1 MANILIVSGNLK
13 NWDKSSGGV
22 ERTATLAEAFPGH
35 NVTFLC
41 FSWDSSSESTIVGD
55 NIRFIRV
62 GIDERAIRKH
72 RSLIRQDCKKNYD
85 ATSYILKSFLGGFR
99 NKVKELAAKNDIL
112 ILDHFSVSPLVED
125 LYGSIPIVYNSHNSE
140 LTMGKQLYPEDKFL
154 LNIVEKMERS
164 AVEKADAIT
173 YCSTK
178 DIAEMK
184 ETYRVPGKTLYAP
197 NGTVMQIQTS
207 PEARIKSNNI
217 IFVGSG
223 HPPNGVAARRVV
235 EIAKLT
241 PDYNFIICG
250 RASGYLAET
259 KLPKN
264 VQVLGQVSDEKLHEL
279 FKDSFAFINPMDSGS
294 GTHLKVM
301 RALSYGIPIISSP
314 VGARGFTDEEI
325 ANTMFIIGS
334 DSEAVGAIEDLT
346 NPGVYKRLS
355 DNGYALSKRYD
366 WETIKTEY
374 AQFVE
379 SLLEDTA
386 KDTKSNSFGKEK
398 VLIYSIIRNTGKRFD
413 QYYSQLKS
421 IVEQCQEYDFYL
433 SIYENDSDDDT
444 KKKLYTHDW
453 SFFSGVSIITENINT
468 QFFGPVKDA
477 TRVENLS
484 HARNKAIEAGG
495 FLNKMDYVLMIEGD
509 VTYEISSVKKLLKF
523 GNKEPDFDVVSSVS
537 IRENGLHYDW
547 WATRTTAEYVTT
559 HSELERDYRKK
570 SHGKYYSTSNGLCL
584 YRAEAFKKG
593 ARHHWINA
601 ATNDFD
607 CEMVVLCQKFHE
619 LGHGNVYILYDALAF
634 HHK

>member
-13 NWDKSSGGV
+13 NWDKNSGGV

-35 NVTFLC
+35 RVTFLC
-41 FSWDSSSESTIVGD
+41 FSWDSTSESTIVGN
-55 NIRFIRV
+55 NIKFVRV

-72 RSLIRQDCKKNYD
+72 RSLIRGDAKKNYD
-85 ATSYILKSFLGGFR
+85 TTSSILKPFLGGFR

-112 ILDHFSVSPLVED
+112 ILDHYSVAPLVED
-125 LYGSIPIVYNSHNSE
+125 MYGSIPIVYNSHNAE
-140 LTMGKQLYPEDKFL
+140 ITMGRQLYPEDKFL
-154 LNIVEKMERS
+154 LNIVEKMEKA

-178 DIAEMK
+178 DFQELK
-184 ETYRVPGKTLYAP
+184 ENYRVPEKSLYAP
-197 NGTVMQIQTS
+197 NGTVMQIQTD

-223 HPPNGVAARRVV
+223 HPPNGVAARRIV
-235 EIAKLT
+235 EIAKLV
-241 PDYNFIICG
+241 PDYNFIVCG
-250 RASGYLAET
+250 RASGYLAEAR
-259 KLPKN
+259 LPKN
-264 VQVLGQVSDEKLHEL
+264 VQVLGQVTDEKLHEL
-279 FKDSFAFINPMDSGS
+279 FRDSFAFINPMDSGS

-301 RALSYGIPIISSP
+301 KALSYGIPIISSP
-314 VGARGFTDEEI
+314 VGARGFTDDEI

-334 DSEAVGAIEDLT
+334 DSEAVGAIEDLS

-355 DNGYALSKRYD
+355 NSGYALSKRYD
-366 WETIKTEY
+366 WETIKSEY
-374 AQFVE
+374 AEFIE
-379 SLLEDTA
+379 SLIPGIDSENNTV
-386 KDTKSNSFGKEK
+386 SFGREK
-398 VLIYSIIRNTGKRFD
+398 VLIYSIIRNTEKGFD
-413 QYYSQLKS
+413 RYYSQLKS
-421 IVEQCQEYDFYL
+421 IVEECPEYDFYL
-433 SIYENDSDDDT
+433 SIYENDSDDNT
-444 KKKLYTHDW
+444 KKKLFSSDW

-495 FLNKMDYVLMIEGD
+495 FLDKMDYVLMIEGD
-509 VTYEISSVKKLLKF
+509 VEFETSSVKKLFKF
-523 GNKEPDFDVVSSVS
+523 KTKEPDFDIVSAVS

-547 WATRTTAEYVTT
+547 WATRTTAKYVST
-559 HSELERDYRKK
+559 HSELERDYKKK
-570 SHGKYYSTSNGLCL
+570 SHGKYYSTSNGICL

-593 ARHHWINA
+593 ARHHWMNA
-601 ATNDFD
+601 ATNEFD

-619 LGHGNVYILYDALAF
+619 LGHGNVYILYDSLAF